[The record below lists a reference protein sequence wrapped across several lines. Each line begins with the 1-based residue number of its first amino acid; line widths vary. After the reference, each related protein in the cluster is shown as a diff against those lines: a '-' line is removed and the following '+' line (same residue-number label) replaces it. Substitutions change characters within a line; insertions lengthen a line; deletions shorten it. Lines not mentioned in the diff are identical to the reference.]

1 MTGKEM
7 TELVENDR
15 FAAHVGIELVTVG
28 IDFAEAKMEI
38 MPFHINGAG
47 RVQGG
52 ALFTLADFTFADA
65 SNAAGILT
73 TGINVSIS
81 YLSAAK
87 GSFVTA
93 QAREV
98 SAGNRICVYDVEV
111 FDEDG
116 TIVAKFIGTGYRKKQ
131 NF

>member
-15 FAAHVGIELVTVG
+15 FSAHVGIELVTVG

-52 ALFTLADFTFADA
+52 ALFTLADFTFAAA

-81 YLSAAK
+81 YLSAPK

>member
-52 ALFTLADFTFADA
+52 ALFTLADFTFAAA

-81 YLSAAK
+81 YLSAPK
-87 GSFVTA
+87 GAVVTA

-116 TIVAKFIGTGYRKKQ
+116 MIVAKFIGTGYRKKQ
-131 NF
+131 N